1 MSKQER
7 LILAAAAV
15 ILLIGVFVIFRG
27 TTPPSN
33 SPTLEPIPAPVA
45 GEPSAPPVEE
55 VADTGQGEGI
65 NVRSYKGRIL
75 PLCGLHGDI
84 RIYYKPN
91 DRTDSGDKLLD
102 CRNLSGNLEDFG
114 WPSFLIKEE
123 GEWLAIEQQTD
134 MRGINIQGPVE
145 VRFVRRDEI
154 GTPSMLIDGDKLWPL
169 ELAWANIAAKGSQG
183 ILNGYDGWCYHR
195 DQPVVLRNLPKIFS
209 IQTFVRQRSEDDC
222 ST

>member
-7 LILAAAAV
+7 LILVAAV
-15 ILLIGVFVIFRG
+15 VILVLGVFVIFRG
-27 TTPPSN
+27 TTVPPN
-33 SPTLEPIPAPVA
+33 SPALEPIEAPVA
-45 GEPSAPPVEE
+45 GAPPAGAPLAENP
-55 VADTGQGEGI
+55 DQGEGI
-65 NVRSYKGRIL
+65 DVRSYKDRIL

-84 RIYYKPN
+84 RVYYKPD

-123 GEWLAIEQQTD
+123 GEWLAIEQKTD
-134 MRGINIQGPVE
+134 MRGIPVQGSVD
-145 VRFVRRDEI
+145 VRYVKREEI
-154 GTPSMLIDGDKLWPL
+154 GTPSMIKDGQNLWPL

-183 ILNGYDGWCYHR
+183 ILNGYDGWCEHR
-195 DQPVVLRNLPKIFS
+195 DQPVILKNLPKDFTIE
-209 IQTFVRQRSEDDC
+209 TFVRQRGEDDC